1 MASIAGLATAP
12 GTATCTRNSALSSS
26 SFMVSCEEKKK
37 EKSVGDECNSSVVIG
52 WGRVDEIESVKTML
66 RENPLSPL
74 SLSLRGGGLFFTRG
88 SVNIAK

>member
-12 GTATCTRNSALSSS
+12 GTATWTRNSADSSS
-26 SFMVSCEEKKK
+26 SFMVSCEDKNKK
-37 EKSVGDECNSSVVIG
+37 KSVGDECVSRHVIG
-52 WGRVDEIESVKTML
+52 WGRVDEIESVKTMS
-66 RENPLSPL
+66 LSL